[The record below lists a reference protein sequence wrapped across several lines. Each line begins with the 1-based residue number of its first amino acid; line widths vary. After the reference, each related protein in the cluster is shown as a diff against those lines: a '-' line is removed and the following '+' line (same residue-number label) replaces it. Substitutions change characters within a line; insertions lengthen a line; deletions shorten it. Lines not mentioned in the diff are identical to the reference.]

1 MSRTLRSDL
10 MLVADWIEPGSSVLD
25 LGCGDGSL
33 LAYLQEE
40 KGCRCY
46 GVEIDDANVLAGIE
60 NGVNIIQQNLE
71 EGLAM
76 FSDKSFDT
84 VLELQSLQ
92 VVRQTEKI
100 LREIGRVGRSSIVT
114 FPNFAYWRN
123 RIALVG
129 GRMPVTKTLPYEW
142 YDTPNLRFSTLED
155 FADLARQS
163 GFEIVERMALH
174 EGRRIDWLP
183 NLRGSL
189 AVFRLHRVVGS
200 PAPDEPKR
208 IDSPSR

>member
-10 MLVADWIEPGSSVLD
+10 MLAADWIEPGSSVLD

-40 KGCRCY
+40 KNCRCY
-46 GVEIDDANVLAGIE
+46 GVEIDDANVLACVE
-60 NGVNIIQQNLE
+60 NGVNVIQQNLE

-76 FSDKSFDT
+76 FADKSFDM

-92 VVRQTEKI
+92 VVRQTENT

-114 FPNFAYWRN
+114 FPNFAFWRN
-123 RIALVG
+123 RIALAL

-155 FADLARQS
+155 FAALARHS
-163 GFEIVERMALH
+163 GFEIVERLALH
-174 EGRRIDWLP
+174 EGERIDWLP

-189 AVFRLHRVVGS
+189 AVFRLRKLLQF
-200 PAPDEPKR
+200 AT
-208 IDSPSR
+208 

>member
-1 MSRTLRSDL
+1 MSRTLRSEL
-10 MLVADWIEPGSSVLD
+10 MLVANWVQPGSSVLD

-40 KGCRCY
+40 KECHCY
-46 GVEIDDANVLAGIE
+46 GVEIDDQNVLACIQ
-60 NGVNIIQQNLE
+60 NGVNVIQQNLE
-71 EGLAM
+71 EGLAV
-76 FSDKSFDT
+76 FPDRSFDT

-92 VVRQTEKI
+92 AVRNTENI
-100 LREIGRVGRSSIVT
+100 LTEIGRVGQNSIVT

-123 RIALVG
+123 RIALAR

-155 FADLARQS
+155 FADLARKT
-163 GFEIVERMALH
+163 GFAISERMALH
-174 EGRRIDWLP
+174 EGKRIGWLP

-189 AVFRLHRVVGS
+189 AVFKLQKI
-200 PAPDEPKR
+200 A
-208 IDSPSR
+208 